1 MDINNSAST
10 TSGLSPLQPINP
22 TGSPETI
29 NTGTKGPSANE
40 SPKSV
45 LNVAKRA
52 LESMATPV
60 KDLLAKTT
68 ALRNQVH
75 LALSKSDE
83 NLKASKEKI
92 KKLQAQKNT
101 NKRSS
106 LYGETLAKSI
116 IAKDSSTTIGDS
128 LAKAKAEYK
137 LLMQEHR
144 SLAAKDR
151 GLSKTETKITK
162 QLASEEAV
170 RTNGVIKR
178 FFSSTGIKTRDEES
192 LREHADR
199 LERKLDKTFRQVI
212 TSYAELK
219 PLKTDGSDRKS

>member
-1 MDINNSAST
+1 MDINNPASN
-10 TSGLSPLQPINP
+10 TSGLSSTKSINSTSSSEALTP
-22 TGSPETI
+22 
-29 NTGTKGPSANE
+29 GTTRSSTTE
-40 SPKSV
+40 SQKNV

-52 LESMATPV
+52 LEIIANPV
-60 KDLLAKTT
+60 EDLLAKTT

-92 KKLQAQKNT
+92 KRLQAQKSNSKK
-101 NKRSS
+101 NSR
-106 LYGETLAKSI
+106 YETFAKSI
-116 IAKDSSTTIGDS
+116 SASDSLAPAVDS

-144 SLAAKDR
+144 SLEAKDK

-162 QLASEEAV
+162 QLASEK
-170 RTNGVIKR
+170 TLKTSGVIKR
-178 FFSSTGIKTRDEES
+178 FFSSTGLKTKEEIA
-192 LREHADR
+192 LREQADR
-199 LERKLDKTFRQVI
+199 LERKLDQTFRQVI
-212 TSYAELK
+212 TSYADLR